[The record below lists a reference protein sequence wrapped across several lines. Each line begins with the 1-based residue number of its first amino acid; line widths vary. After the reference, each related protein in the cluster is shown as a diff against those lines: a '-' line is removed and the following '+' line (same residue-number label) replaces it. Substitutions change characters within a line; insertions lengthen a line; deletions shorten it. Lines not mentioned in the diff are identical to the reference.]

1 MTETTDRGPGVL
13 ETLRLAPASVK
24 AVLFGLLINK
34 LGAFLQVFLVLFLTT
49 RGFTGL
55 QAGMALGAYGAGSV
69 LGVLLGGALADRIGA
84 RLTILAS
91 MAGSAAL
98 LVAVLYVTSY
108 PVMLATVVS
117 VGAVSQLYR
126 PAAATLLAELTPE
139 NRQVMIFAVY
149 RLAMNVG
156 ATLGPIVGA
165 TLAAV
170 SYDFLFWAEALTSLG
185 YAAIV
190 VLFLPRRRPATAEDA
205 DDAMGSTE
213 DTADGA
219 DTTGAS
225 DPGTERAGSYLD
237 VLRDRRYAAY
247 LVAVLL
253 NSMIYV
259 QYLST
264 LPLAMTDAG
273 LSTLAYG
280 AMVSINGFIV
290 ICFELLATKWVQNWP
305 ARIAFAVGFTLLGTG
320 LACYALP
327 GGLAVF
333 AIGTLIWSLAEIIA
347 GPTLMA
353 YPAKAGPER
362 LRGRYL
368 GFSQAMFGLGT
379 AAGPM
384 IGVALWTTV
393 GSATWVIIGATSL
406 FAIIPAWYGTTKPTP
421 CPQVPRI
428 GAGADTAER
437 RCRETD
443 AA

>member
-1 MTETTDRGPGVL
+1 MTETTERGPGVL

-49 RGFTGL
+49 RGFTGM
-55 QAGMALGAYGAGSV
+55 QAGLALGAYGAGSV
-69 LGVLLGGALADRIGA
+69 FGVLLGGALSDRIGA
-84 RLTILAS
+84 RLTILTS
-91 MAGSAAL
+91 MAGSAVL

-108 PVMLATVVS
+108 PVMLATVIS

-165 TLAAV
+165 TLAAI

-190 VLFLPRRRPATAEDA
+190 VLFLPKRRRAAVVDSDQTATE
-205 DDAMGSTE
+205 STE
-213 DTADGA
+213 DSVA
-219 DTTGAS
+219 
-225 DPGTERAGSYLD
+225 ERSGGYLD

-273 LSTLAYG
+273 FSTLAYG

-305 ARIAFAVGFTLLGTG
+305 ARVAFAVGFTLLGTG

-379 AAGPM
+379 AGGPM

-393 GSATWVIIGATSL
+393 GSATWVIIGVTSL
-406 FAIIPAWYGTTKPTP
+406 FAIIPAWYGTTKPTA
-421 CPQVPRI
+421 CPLVPRI
-428 GAGADTAER
+428 GTGDDTVEQRER
-437 RCRETD
+437 RTD

>member
-1 MTETTDRGPGVL
+1 MTDTTERGPGVL

-55 QAGMALGAYGAGSV
+55 QAGLALGAYGAGSV
-69 LGVLLGGALADRIGA
+69 FGVLLGGALADRIGA
-84 RLTILAS
+84 RLTILTS

-190 VLFLPRRRPATAEDA
+190 VLFLPKRRGATAENTA
-205 DDAMGSTE
+205 ETATESTV
-213 DTADGA
+213 DSTDSVDGA
-219 DTTGAS
+219 A
-225 DPGTERAGSYLD
+225 ERAGSYLD

-273 LSTLAYG
+273 FSTLAYG

-305 ARIAFAVGFTLLGTG
+305 ARVAFAVGFTLLGTG

-379 AAGPM
+379 AGGPM

-421 CPQVPRI
+421 CPKVPRI
-428 GAGADTAER
+428 GVGADLVEQ